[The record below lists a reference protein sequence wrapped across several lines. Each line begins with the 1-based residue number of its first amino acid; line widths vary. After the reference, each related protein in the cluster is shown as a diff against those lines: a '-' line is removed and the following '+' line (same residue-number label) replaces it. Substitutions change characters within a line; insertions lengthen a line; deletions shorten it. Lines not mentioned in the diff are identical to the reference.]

1 MPSVPPGHASH
12 YHDHHHPH
20 DWQRSVV
27 GNLSKADGAQRKA
40 QNTIEEGLIAVRKT
54 NMEQSRQR
62 DAVHDKFYQK
72 IENTKELSSQL
83 SSRIRSVASTIEHT
97 VWSHEK
103 LQAAIAALQEPLQ
116 LIKSR
121 IAMRAKRPKREKVF
135 DSFQEALLREEK
147 ELQTAKMHLT
157 NAASDTLHVMQELK
171 ARKEDLESDLRDKEH
186 ALSIDKSCVDK
197 KTMRAQNLNLDK
209 LYSTGG
215 SSMKMVLPEILMS
228 ARGDG
233 TFDSHQASEGRREEA
248 QRQKATLKDIEKA
261 LRAEQL
267 AKDRWQTTNVLLEN
281 CKKNCD
287 ACFKITQAEMGAKI
301 EHTELLRQELVK
313 QRKLTEQ
320 KIQHTQDSL
329 AIVNEKLKLIEKPLA
344 ATATRSH
351 IRTQRNVR
359 EIITDEVSEALREQ
373 HEALEVRKMQLQ
385 EQAAV
390 SQHTLE
396 VLEDSRQHL
405 LEDIADK
412 DKALAIDRSCAA
424 AKNAAHGD
432 YSFGYSRVG
441 GGEKYFADTASSMKR
456 QVTPRSRSSAQ

>member
-40 QNTIEEGLIAVRKT
+40 QNSIEEGLIAMRKT

-62 DAVHDKFYQK
+62 DAVHDKFHQK

-83 SSRIRSVASTIEHT
+83 SSRIRSVATTIEHT
-97 VWSHEK
+97 DWSHQK
-103 LQAAIAALQEPLQ
+103 LQAAIAALQEPTQ

-121 IAMRAKRPKREKVF
+121 LAMRAKRPKREQVF

-267 AKDRWQTTNVLLEN
+267 AKDRWQTTNVVLEN

-287 ACFKITQAEMGAKI
+287 ACFKITQAAMGTKI

-320 KIQHTQDSL
+320 KIQHSQDSL
-329 AIVNEKLKLIEKPLA
+329 AVMNEKLSLIEKPLA
-344 ATATRSH
+344 STAARSH
-351 IRTQRNVR
+351 IRTQRNAR

-373 HEALEVRKMQLQ
+373 HAALEVRKMQLL

-390 SQHTLE
+390 SKRTLE
-396 VLEDSRQHL
+396 DLEASRQHL
-405 LEDIADK
+405 VEDIADK
-412 DKALAIDRSCAA
+412 EKALAIDRGCAA